1 MDKKNKG
8 AITVFLILITTV
20 VFCFIGL
27 MIDGARI
34 LVAKSAVNEAAAT
47 AMRSTL
53 GHYDKTLVSEYGLYA
68 IQDTK
73 QDKIDDIYNRYL
85 KANLISKSTNKSLE
99 DHRAISLVSFDE
111 DGIHSVVTP
120 SDPLIRSDVFEEQ
133 VFDYM
138 KFRAPAMA
146 FMDIL
151 DFFADKFGKN
161 ADKALAEIDKAS
173 DAEKKGKTAKK
184 NVNSAN
190 DKINDVNK
198 KIAKKLTPTHTKSVN
213 WYQELDMSEGEN
225 GDTSFNSV
233 YDSVSDSIVKQL
245 ESVEKTV
252 AKDATKSVASVI
264 WSGSSGEF
272 NKKIEI
278 DDELDDYKIDLTD
291 ARTAAEDYKNSSG
304 SSGEMT
310 AEQRAEAST
319 YVDMNYTDPPEIV
332 GNVNK
337 AEENVNSTIQKIEQK
352 VNAYNN
358 AVSEQRTFDAL
369 SKLALYRQAHDET
382 EYTNEEYLADYK
394 YIIGKC
400 ESSSYSAPSSSRLKT
415 ITVKELDELRK
426 SAASKVNGLI
436 DEISAIK
443 IDTIPEVSLPKESD
457 KSEEMEDE
465 EERKADATLAEVKAS
480 LETIQDK
487 ERNMAQ
493 KRGLFSSISS
503 YKIDKSSYEPNVDR
517 DSIDG
522 SVLKKVLSF
531 FKDIYSDAMLSS
543 YIMEKCTYVTSG
555 AGREHYFQYGEV
567 EYILYGADNQFVN
580 ITLNAGVIWL
590 TRYVVDSLTYF
601 VDSAIPTPIIR
612 LCYALARGGIQSC
625 IDMVQIYGTDE
636 GCMIIPNI
644 KDDGTG
650 LLRLTYDEMCFVS
663 ILLSNAIANVS
674 DNDDFYANR
683 LKDTMQ
689 ATLQYQDSLKGSAA
703 TGADITKMYTK
714 LTAEVRVKVDL
725 VFLPL
730 LGFGI
735 VETDNFDNGNCY
747 IPATVV
753 AGY

>member
-1 MDKKNKG
+1 MENKNKG

-20 VFCFIGL
+20 VFCFVGL

-68 IQDTK
+68 IQDTNK
-73 QDKIDDIYNRYL
+73 EKIADIYNRYL

-99 DHRAISLVSFDE
+99 EHRAISLVSFDE
-111 DGIHSVVTP
+111 KDIKSTVTP

-138 KFRAPAMA
+138 KFRAPATTL
-146 FMDIL
+146 MDIL
-151 DFFADKFGKN
+151 DFFAEKFGKN
-161 ADKALAEIDKAS
+161 ADKAMSEIDKAS

-184 NVNSAN
+184 NVKSAN
-190 DKINDVNK
+190 DKINDANK

-213 WYQELDMSEGEN
+213 WYQELDVSEGEN
-225 GDTSFNSV
+225 GDSSFNSV
-233 YDSVSDSIVKQL
+233 YNSVSSSIVKQL

-252 AKDATKSVASVI
+252 AKDASKSVASVI
-264 WSGSSGEF
+264 WSGTSEGF
-272 NKKIEI
+272 NKKIEL
-278 DDELDDYKIDLTD
+278 DDELKDFKIDLTD

-304 SSGEMT
+304 SSGDMT

-332 GNVNK
+332 GNVDR
-337 AEENVNSTIQKIEQK
+337 AQENINSTVQKIEKK
-352 VNAYNN
+352 VNEYNN
-358 AVSEQRTFDAL
+358 AVSEQRTLDAL
-369 SKLALYRQAHDET
+369 SKLALYRQAHDES
-382 EYTNEEYLADYK
+382 EYSNEEYLADYK

-400 ESSSYSAPSSSRLKT
+400 ESSSYKNSAPSSSRLKV
-415 ITVKELDELRK
+415 ITVKELDDLRK

-436 DEISAIK
+436 DEISSIK

-457 KSEEMEDE
+457 KSEEMEKE
-465 EERKADATLAEVKAS
+465 EEGKADAKLAELKAS
-480 LETIQDK
+480 LETIQGK
-487 ERNMAQ
+487 ERSMSQ
-493 KRGLFSSISS
+493 KRGLFSSISP
-503 YKIDKSSYEPNVDR
+503 YKIDNSSYEPVVDR

-522 SVLKKVLSF
+522 SMLKKVLSF
-531 FKDIYSDAMLSS
+531 FKDIYSDALLSS
-543 YIMEKCTYVTSG
+543 YIMEKCTYVTS
-555 AGREHYFQYGEV
+555 ASGREHYFQYGEV
-567 EYILYGADNQFVN
+567 EYILYGTDNQFLN
-580 ITLNAGVIWL
+580 ITLNAGVIWM
-590 TRYVVDSLTYF
+590 TRFLIDSVTYF
-601 VDSAIPTPIIR
+601 VDSAIPTPLIR

-625 IDMVQIYGTDE
+625 IDMVQIYGTNE

-644 KDDGTG
+644 QDDGTG

-663 ILLSNAIANVS
+663 LVFTNIFV
-674 DNDDFYANR
+674 DYDYFANR

-689 ATLQYQDSLKGSAA
+689 ATIQYQDSLKGSAA
-703 TGADITKMYTK
+703 TGADLTKMYTK
-714 LTAEVRVKVDL
+714 LTAEVRVGVDL

-735 VETDNFDNGNCY
+735 VETDNFSNGNHF
-747 IPATVV
+747 IPCTVV